1 MKTLSILLLLIFL
14 TIIETRAQ
22 TAQDFARI
30 WEKDHISKMPPSQV
44 RHRDLQNYLNQLK
57 TLGLKVE
64 EVGRSYQ
71 NREIYEVEWGHGA
84 TKVFMWSQMHGDE
97 PTATSAVIDLLAF
110 LQTNE
115 NIAWVKDLENK
126 ITLRVVPMLNPDGEE
141 NYTRR
146 NAQGIDINR
155 DAMNLATPEGRLL
168 KKLRDEWQP
177 EIGFNLHNQ
186 NELTTV
192 DHTKKQATI
201 SLLAVS
207 GSPTKE
213 SNAGHQRNRRLCS
226 LMIAALDEFI
236 PGHIAR
242 YDDDYNPRAF
252 GDRISEWGTP
262 VILIETGALDGKDEM
277 FLTKMNFIAFLVALR
292 ALATGSEAQA
302 SPEIYDKLPFN
313 ATGDLFDFIF
323 RRANIINYQLSK
335 EPFIADVS
343 VNTARRRAGEPT
355 PTSVQ
360 DIGDLSIYAGLD
372 EYNASDFYLAPRG
385 KENLRVGASGDFLL
399 YKKTRKIDWTA
410 QDLEKTFPP
419 DAIFSQ
425 GKWTKGAGIMP
436 KINQEK

>member
-1 MKTLSILLLLIFL
+1 MN
-14 TIIETRAQ
+14 IEIKAQ
-22 TAQDFARI
+22 TARDFANI
-30 WEKDHISKMPPSQV
+30 WEKQHVSKMPPSQV
-44 RHRDLQNYLNQLK
+44 RHKDLQNYLNQLK
-57 TLGLKVE
+57 TLGLKTE

-71 NREIYEVEWGHGA
+71 NREIYQVEWGRGA
-84 TKVFMWSQMHGDE
+84 TKVFMWTQMHGDE
-97 PTATSAVIDLLAF
+97 PTATSAVIDMLAF
-110 LQTNE
+110 LQTNR
-115 NIAWVKDLENK
+115 NLAWVKDLENK

-141 NYTRR
+141 NFTRR

-155 DAMNLATPEGRLL
+155 DAVNLATPEGRLL

-186 NELTTV
+186 NVLTAV
-192 DHTKKQATI
+192 DHTKKQAAI

-226 LMIAALDEFI
+226 LMINALDEFI
-236 PGHIAR
+236 AGHVAR

-277 FLTKMNFIAFLVALR
+277 FLVKINFVAYLTALR
-292 ALATGSEAQA
+292 ALATGSEANA
-302 SPEIYDKLPFN
+302 SPDVYDKLPFN
-313 ATGDLFDFIF
+313 ADGDLYNFIF
-323 RRANIINYQLSK
+323 RRANILNYELSK
-335 EPFIADVS
+335 EPFTADVAI
-343 VNTARRRAGEPT
+343 NAARRRAGEPT

-372 EYNASDFYLAPRG
+372 EYDASDFYLVPRKG
-385 KENLRVGASGDFLL
+385 NLRVGFGGEFLF
-399 YKKTRKIDWTA
+399 YKKSRKIDWA
-410 QDLEKTFPP
+410 ARDLEKTFPP

-425 GKWTKGAGIMP
+425 GEWTKGADVLP
-436 KINQEK
+436 KINQNK